1 MKMAIYPG
9 SFNPWHE
16 GHEDVLNKA
25 LLIFDKVILSQ
36 GLNPDKPDDK
46 ELFPAHLHEKYGDKI
61 AMTWSSGLLVEQLKA
76 LPVCAVIKGLRNA
89 TDLEYEKTQQY
100 WNEDLGIEIPTVYII
115 TDRKYSHISS
125 SAIRQVRKFKK

>member
-1 MKMAIYPG
+1 MSIAIYPG

-16 GHEDVLNKA
+16 GHEDVLKKA
-25 LLIFDKVILSQ
+25 LMVFDKVILSQ
-36 GLNPDKPDDK
+36 GFNPEKPDEK
-46 ELFPAHLHEKYGDKI
+46 ELFPAHLTEKYGDKI
-61 AMTWSSGLLVEQLKA
+61 AICFSSTLLVDQLKA
-76 LPVCAVIKGLRNA
+76 LPVHAVIKGLRNA
-89 TDLEYEKTQQY
+89 ADLEYEKTQQY